1 MKTLTIGE
9 VCREGVTKAVRTAEQ
24 EPVLIRRGDKPAV
37 WMVSARDVA
46 RVARESGGDMSRA
59 ALEIL
64 AVRLFDEE
72 TLSMNQAAELAGIT
86 LNEFLAL
93 CERLQVPVVQERWND
108 EAVERPPEMAALSAA
123 GVDARRGTKPAES
136 RC

>member
-1 MKTLTIGE
+1 VKTLTIGE

-46 RVARESGGDMSRA
+46 RLALESGGDTSRA

-64 AVRLFDEE
+64 AARLFGDGVL
-72 TLSMNQAAELAGIT
+72 TMNQAAQLAGVT
-86 LNEFLAL
+86 LNDFLAL
-93 CERLQVPVVQERWND
+93 CDRLQVPMVREYAER
-108 EAVERPPEMAALSAA
+108 EFGEREQVMAAAQ
-123 GVDARRGTKPAES
+123 GVGAEA
-136 RC
+136 

>member
-9 VCREGVTKAVRTAEQ
+9 VCRDGVTKAVRTAEQ

-46 RVARESGGDMSRA
+46 RIAVESGGDTSRA

-64 AVRLFDEE
+64 AARLFGDAVL
-72 TLSMNQAAELAGIT
+72 TMNQAAQLAGLT
-86 LNEFLAL
+86 LNDFLTL
-93 CERLQVPVVQERWND
+93 CDRLHVPVVQEQA
-108 EAVERPPEMAALSAA
+108 ETESGEREPAMAGAQA
-123 GVDARRGTKPAES
+123 GGTDA
-136 RC
+136 